1 MTSFRVSATMSTNPP
16 EGLQQMRMIQNLLL
30 CGALALAVPHLR
42 AQDQDAEGCKDSPI
56 ITRMPGSTI
65 HSCENKE
72 YEQKSMPVSKD
83 NDGNVTEKAIE
94 GDYHSWDYGTREGM
108 SEIQVFR
115 NFETALKKAGF
126 TLVYED
132 SPRLITAQKG
142 KTWYLLENSG
152 SYYYQ
157 TIVTE
162 KQMEQEVTADASSLS
177 DELNKS
183 GHVAVYGIQFDT
195 GKATIQPSSENVLG
209 EIVKLMQQNP
219 SLKLRVEGHT
229 DNQGNAAANQA
240 LSEKRAQAVVAW
252 LTGKGISASRLV
264 AKGFGAGKPM
274 ADNNTEDGRAKNRRV
289 ELAKM

>member
-1 MTSFRVSATMSTNPP
+1 
-16 EGLQQMRMIQNLLL
+16 MRSIVYLFL
-30 CGALALAVPHLR
+30 CGALVLGTVSLY
-42 AQDQDAEGCKDSPI
+42 AQDQDAEGCKDSAI

-72 YEQKSMPVSKD
+72 FEQKVMPISKD
-83 NDGNVTEKAIE
+83 QDGNVKEKTVE
-94 GDYHSWDYGTREGM
+94 GDFHSWDYGTREGV
-108 SEIQVFR
+108 SDIQVFR

-126 TLVYED
+126 TLDYEE
-132 SPRLITAQKG
+132 SPGTITAHKG

-195 GKATIQPSSENVLG
+195 GKATIQPGSEKVLQQ
-209 EIVKLMQQNP
+209 IVELLQQNP
-219 SLKLRVEGHT
+219 DLKLRVEGHT
-229 DNQGNAAANQA
+229 DNQGNAAANQT
-240 LSEKRAQAVVAW
+240 LSDKRAQAVVAW
-252 LTGKGISASRLV
+252 LTGKGINASRLT
-264 AKGFGAGKPM
+264 AKGFGATKPV
-274 ADNNTEDGRAKNRRV
+274 ADNGTDDGRAKNRRV
-289 ELAKM
+289 ELVKM

>member
-1 MTSFRVSATMSTNPP
+1 MRSIFYLFLCCALVWGSAS
-16 EGLQQMRMIQNLLL
+16 
-30 CGALALAVPHLR
+30 LR

-72 YEQKSMPVSKD
+72 YEQKKMPISKD
-83 NDGNVTEKAIE
+83 QDGNVKEKIVE
-94 GDYHSWDYGTREGM
+94 GEYHSWDYGTREGV

-126 TLVYED
+126 TLDYEE
-132 SPRLITAQKG
+132 SPGTITAHKG
-142 KTWYLLENSG
+142 KTWYMLENSG

-183 GHVAVYGIQFDT
+183 GQVAVYGIQFDT
-195 GKATIQPSSENVLG
+195 GNATIQPSSASMLG
-209 EIVKLMQQNP
+209 EM
-219 SLKLRVEGHT
+219 
-229 DNQGNAAANQA
+229 
-240 LSEKRAQAVVAW
+240 
-252 LTGKGISASRLV
+252 
-264 AKGFGAGKPM
+264 
-274 ADNNTEDGRAKNRRV
+274 
-289 ELAKM
+289 